1 MAIEL
6 TGQKCGMTRVFTE
19 NGASVPVT
27 VILVQPNV
35 VTQIKDLD
43 VDGYKAV
50 QVTYGEKKKPSKV
63 TKAVAGHYAKAKVQA
78 GNGLRE
84 FCVGKDKE
92 MTAKVGDAFEVDVF
106 KVGDIV
112 DVEGVSRGK
121 GFAGVIKRYHFR
133 CQDASHGNSLS
144 HRAPGSIGQRQTPG
158 RVFKGKKMC
167 GHMGD
172 AQCIVQNQEIVQVD
186 KERNLLFVKG
196 GIPGAPNGRVIIKF
210 AIKNKG
216 NAHGA

>member
-1 MAIEL
+1 MLIEL
-6 TGQKCGMTRVFTE
+6 TGRKCGMTRVFTE
-19 NGASVPVT
+19 NGDSVPVT

-35 VTQIKDLD
+35 VTQIKNLD
-43 VDGYKAV
+43 VDGYQAV
-50 QVTYGEKKKPSKV
+50 QVTYGDKKRPNKV
-63 TKAVAGHYAKAKVQA
+63 TKAVAGHYAKAKVEA
-78 GNGLRE
+78 GDGLRE
-84 FCVGKDKE
+84 FGVCKDKE
-92 MTAKVGDAFEVDVF
+92 IPAKVGDIFAVDVF
-106 KVGDIV
+106 KTGDIV

-121 GFAGVIKRYHFR
+121 GFAGVIKRYNFR

-172 AQCIVQNQEIVQVD
+172 VQRIVQNQQIMQID

-196 GIPGAPNGRVIIKF
+196 GVPGAPNGRVIIKF